1 MMFTQST
8 ITIIIIAIA
17 ALLLIAGLITIIQVT
32 SAEAKE
38 KRFREKSTRIRGEV
52 ETQVQQ
58 TRQRIKDEGISLQT
72 PEGEGLDKVL
82 KECDYLTRDGY
93 RSTDKIEQ
101 LSQRI
106 PELEQAAKNASGVN

>member
-52 ETQVQQ
+52 ETQVQH

-72 PEGEGLDKVL
+72 PEGKELDKVL

-93 RSTDKIEQ
+93 RSTDRIEQ

-106 PELEQAAKNASGVN
+106 PKLEQAAKNASEVN

>member
-32 SAEAKE
+32 SAEA

-72 PEGEGLDKVL
+72 PEGKELDKVL
-82 KECDYLTRDGY
+82 EECDYLTRDGY

-106 PELEQAAKNASGVN
+106 PELEQSARNASEVN

>member
-1 MMFTQST
+1 MMFTKST
-8 ITIIIIAIA
+8 ITIVIIAIA
-17 ALLLIAGLITIIQVT
+17 ALLLIAGLITVIQVT

-58 TRQRIKDEGISLQT
+58 ARQRIKDEGISLKT
-72 PEGEGLDKVL
+72 PEGKDLDKVL

-93 RSTDKIEQ
+93 RSTDRIEQ
-101 LSQRI
+101 LSQKL
-106 PELEQAAKNASGVN
+106 PALEEAAKNASGVN